1 MPAGHPTKYRKK
13 FCTVAENVLAEGFS
27 MAVVAADCDVCR
39 DTIYAW
45 MANHKDFSDSIKRGK
60 QKGQAYYERLLKA
73 KVAGQKVKNF
83 DPKLS
88 DTACLIFALKTRF
101 HKDFGNKDKLD
112 VTQTAEIKIHI
123 DEDDQDL

>member
-1 MPAGHPTKYRKK
+1 MAGGRPMKYKK
-13 FCTVAENVLAEGFS
+13 AYCKIAENVLAEGFS
-27 MAVVAADCDVCR
+27 MAVVAADCDVTR
-39 DTIYAW
+39 ETIYNW
-45 MANHKDFSDSIKRGK
+45 MENHPEFFDSIKRGQ